1 MGIKD
6 RDRLRLIEAE
16 ATRLKELGVGTYRV
30 NDGPGRHGLYLQVRG
45 PKARSWIYRFTLN
58 GRLRELGLGSAFLVP
73 LATAAEK
80 ADAARLLQAD
90 GIDPIKR
97 RRDQR
102 ATERLGQAR
111 TMTFEDCGERY
122 IAAHEPSWRN
132 PKHRQQWR
140 NSLATYVYPVFGSVS
155 VQDIDTAL
163 VTKAIEPIWIKK
175 PETASRIRGRIESIL
190 DWAKARE
197 FRAGEN
203 PARWRGHLE
212 NLLPAHNK
220 VRDVKHHAALP
231 YTDIPVFMS
240 HLRDRGSLSA
250 RALEVTILTVG
261 RASEVLG
268 AEWSEIDLDA
278 AIWTVPAARMKAGK
292 EHKVPLPA
300 RAVEILR
307 DLYSR
312 HEGDL
317 VFPGQQADKA
327 LSAASMKKLLHLV
340 GRADLTIHGFRS
352 TFRDWAAER
361 TNFPNEVCE
370 MALAHTIP
378 DKVEAAYRRGD
389 LFEKRRRLMAAWG
402 DYCSK
407 QIETSAASG
416 EVVLLRV

>member
-16 ATRLKELGVGTYRV
+16 AKRLKDLTGAGTYRV

-45 PKARSWIYRFTLN
+45 PNARSWIYRFTLN

-73 LATAAEK
+73 LSTVVAK
-80 ADAARLLQAD
+80 ADEARLLQAD

-102 ATERLGQAR
+102 AAERLGQAR

-197 FRAGEN
+197 IRVGEN

-212 NLLPAHNK
+212 NSSPGAQQGPECKAPRRVAVPGHPVIHGGLAWPRKPQRTCLGG
-220 VRDVKHHAALP
+220 RD
-231 YTDIPVFMS
+231 S
-240 HLRDRGSLSA
+240 DRGA
-250 RALEVTILTVG
+250 RI
-261 RASEVLG
+261 
-268 AEWSEIDLDA
+268 
-278 AIWTVPAARMKAGK
+278 
-292 EHKVPLPA
+292 
-300 RAVEILR
+300 
-307 DLYSR
+307 
-312 HEGDL
+312 
-317 VFPGQQADKA
+317 
-327 LSAASMKKLLHLV
+327 
-340 GRADLTIHGFRS
+340 
-352 TFRDWAAER
+352 
-361 TNFPNEVCE
+361 
-370 MALAHTIP
+370 
-378 DKVEAAYRRGD
+378 
-389 LFEKRRRLMAAWG
+389 
-402 DYCSK
+402 
-407 QIETSAASG
+407 
-416 EVVLLRV
+416 